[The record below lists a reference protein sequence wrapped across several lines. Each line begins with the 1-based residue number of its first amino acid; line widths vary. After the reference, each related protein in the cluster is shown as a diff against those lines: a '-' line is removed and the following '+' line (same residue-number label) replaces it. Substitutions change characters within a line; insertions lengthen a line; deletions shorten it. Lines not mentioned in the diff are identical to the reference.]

1 MPTTRLRIVTA
12 YLALVGLIAC
22 GPAGP
27 GGPGSETL
35 AVLRITVAD
44 TLPAETS
51 TTVTLTAI
59 GNRGSDPLAG
69 FSGTATLELD
79 AGTVAPATVELT
91 NGTGS
96 VDATLGGFVGTVTLI
111 ARVGSVSASA
121 TIDLQPIEVVPGDPA
136 ANAAGALPWI
146 PFVGREED
154 YRDDAPDVPGLML
167 SFRAAGA
174 VLHED
179 AAIGQLNDLLAR
191 YGAGIAGFGP
201 GLPGQF
207 GPTLTLWLPTADP
220 TAMAAAIA
228 ALREEPLL
236 DHVHRRFLLEP
247 YEELPEAEPEIATA
261 AVGPIGEDSLAT
273 WTWERED
280 QPQPESDANW
290 GYERIRV
297 PQMWNLNGGAE
308 VASRALRAEPWV
320 AIIDG
325 SAIYDHPDLRLTAGP
340 YSAPTTRPHTADT
353 AAANDHATHVGG
365 TIAATFINREGI
377 EGINP
382 FANLMHQPATPTSS
396 DYGLTTLMV
405 LDDRIRV
412 VNLSGGISWKSG
424 TINPNTSA
432 TKQQEVTAA
441 GGELAHVLAVRRASG
456 NPVPIIVASA
466 GNDSNHPNLDGALIE
481 ARWNSPMANAAL
493 VHGDPGILV
502 VEAVGRDGSGT
513 IARAAFS
520 NAGGQVSAP
529 GVAIVSTGATQPYL
543 PKKGTSMAAPHVTG
557 VASYLLALRPEA
569 TNEQVIR
576 AILDTAEPVAGAAP
590 LIDAFAAAM
599 ALDAILGG
607 HPRALHA
614 LLDVDDGTLDGNLR
628 VDPFTGIEVPLE
640 QDAFGPRGDGVID
653 MRDFRRFR
661 DALLLVE
668 GSVALELDGPFH
680 LKRDLD
686 LDGFV
691 ATPDEENVFPRF
703 DFNGDGLIS
712 RKATAFVGG
721 VLQAELTDLQVL
733 EALWQDPVIDAA
745 ALWGLL
751 DSGDVHLDLDD
762 AFSELGAVAAEVT
775 FTLVETEAVVATV
788 TLEAMRQHVT
798 TLPVGAYDV
807 DVTYLDA
814 GGAPLATGADRVAVG
829 LGGDVAARLDPRRPP
844 RAVALHTRHG
854 LLARS
859 SGGVVAWGANDWG
872 QVGDGTTTFRPVAVA
887 VPGVSDVEDVQA
899 GTVMSVARLQDGR
912 VASWGAGYLGN
923 GTASAEQATPVFATG
938 LTNALAIA
946 VGDSHTLALR
956 ADGTVVGWGNNGYG
970 QLGIGN
976 YSDPFVPAAMFNV
989 TNAIGIAAGQ
999 RHTLV
1004 LLGDGTVLAV
1014 GDNNTGQLG
1023 NGSVSSPGDPPATIV
1038 AAVPGIT
1045 SAVAV
1050 AASIFGGRSDAADFL
1065 ILVDHG
1071 SSFALLNDGTLRAW
1085 GFNEQGQ
1092 LGDGSNELRPSP
1104 VSVPGLAGVTAV
1116 SAGRDHALALL
1127 SDGTVRAWGA
1137 NDFGQLGT
1145 AGPAAGSPSPVAVPG
1160 LSDIV
1165 TVTAGVHASM
1175 AIAADG
1181 TVYAWGRNDDGRL
1194 GLGDM
1199 NPRTAPTPVPGLD

>member
-1 MPTTRLRIVTA
+1 MPTTRLRIVTT

-35 AVLRITVAD
+35 AVLRINVAD

-121 TIDLQPIEVVPGDPA
+121 TIELQPIEVVPGDPA
-136 ANAAGALPWI
+136 ANAAGALPWL

-174 VLHED
+174 VLHES
-179 AAIGQLNDLLAR
+179 ATIGQLNDLLSR

-247 YEELPEAEPEIATA
+247 YEELPETETEIAAA

-280 QPQPESDANW
+280 QPQPEADANW

-308 VASRALRAEPWV
+308 VASRAQRAEPWV
-320 AIIDG
+320 AIIDN
-325 SAIYDHPDLRLTAGP
+325 SALYDHPDLRLTAGP
-340 YSAPTTRPHTADT
+340 YSVATTRPHTAD
-353 AAANDHATHVGG
+353 AAKDNNHATHVGG
-365 TIAATFINREGI
+365 TIAATFNNREGI

-382 FANLMHQPATPTSS
+382 FANLMHQPATTTGG

-405 LDDRIRV
+405 LAERIRV
-412 VNLSGGISWKSG
+412 VNVSFGIQWKRG
-424 TINPNTSA
+424 TINPNTSPEM
-432 TKQQEVTAA
+432 QQEVTAA
-441 GGELAHVLAVRRASG
+441 GGELAHVLAVRRTSG

-466 GNDSNHPNLDGALIE
+466 GNDSSHPNLGGARIE
-481 ARWNSPMANAAL
+481 ARWNSAIANAAL

-502 VEAVGRDGSGT
+502 VEAVGRDGNGT

-520 NAGGQVSAP
+520 NAGGQLSAP
-529 GVAIVSTGATQPYL
+529 GVKIVSTGAIRPYL
-543 PKKGTSMAAPHVTG
+543 PLDGTSMAAPHVTG

-576 AILDTAEPVAGAAP
+576 AILETAEPVAGAAP

-628 VDPFTGIEVPLE
+628 VDPFTAGEVPHE

-661 DALLLVE
+661 DALLFVE
-668 GSVALELDGPFH
+668 NDVALELDGPFH

-712 RKATAFVGG
+712 RTATAFVGG
-721 VLQAELTDLQVL
+721 TLQEELTDLQVL
-733 EALWQDPVIDAA
+733 QALWQDPVVDAA
-745 ALWGLL
+745 ALPALL
-751 DSGDVHLDLDD
+751 DSGDVHVDLDD
-762 AFSELGAVAAEVT
+762 AFLELGAAAAEVT
-775 FTLVETEAVVATV
+775 FTHVESEVVVATV
-788 TLEAMRQHVT
+788 TLEGLRQHVT

-807 DVTYLDA
+807 DVTYFGA
-814 GGAPLATGADRVAVG
+814 GGAPLATGADRLAVG
-829 LGGDVAARLDPRRPP
+829 LGGDVLARLDPQQLP
-844 RAVALHTRHG
+844 RAVALHSGHG
-854 LLARS
+854 LLVRS
-859 SGGVVAWGANDWG
+859 GGGVVAWGDNRYG
-872 QVGDGTTTFRPVAVA
+872 QIGDGTTTFRPIAVT
-887 VPGVSDVEDVQA
+887 VPGLAGVEDVQA
-899 GTVMSVARLQDGR
+899 NEFMSVARLQDGR
-912 VASWGAGYLGN
+912 VASWGAGYLGS
-923 GTASAEQATPVFATG
+923 GSVSTEQTTPVFATG
-938 LTNALAIA
+938 LTNALAIG
-946 VGDSHTLALR
+946 VGYYHTLALR
-956 ADGTVVGWGNNGYG
+956 ADGTVVGWGYNEHG
-970 QLGIGN
+970 QLGIG
-976 YSDPFVPAAMFNV
+976 SSALPLVPAVMDGV
-989 TNAIGIAAGQ
+989 TNAIGIAAGG

-1014 GDNNTGQLG
+1014 GDNSTGQLG
-1023 NGSVSSPGDPPATIV
+1023 NGSVTSPGDPPATIV

-1045 SAVAV
+1045 GAVAV
-1050 AASIFGGRSDAADFL
+1050 AASHARFSIN
-1065 ILVDHG
+1065 G

-1085 GFNEQGQ
+1085 GLNDRGQ
-1092 LGDGSNELRPSP
+1092 LGDGTNELRTSP

-1116 SAGRDHALALL
+1116 AAGADHTLALL

-1145 AGPAAGSPSPVAVPG
+1145 GGPAGGSLVPVTVPG

-1165 TVTAGVHASM
+1165 AIRAGVHASM

-1181 TVYAWGRNDDGRL
+1181 SVYAWGRNDAGQL
-1194 GLGDM
+1194 GLGDT